1 MISFLRLPHVMEKTG
16 ISRSSIYAK
25 VHNGTFPKPIKL
37 STRMIGW
44 IEADIDAWQQKCI
57 AKARGKAA

>member
-16 ISRSSIYAK
+16 IGRSSIYAK
-25 VHNGTFPKPIKL
+25 VRDGSFPKPIKL